1 MKFTDEAKIT
11 VKAGNGGDGSVSF
24 RREKYIPRGGPDG
37 GDGGD
42 GGDVFLRATSGL
54 NTLIDFRVSNRFS
67 ATHGEVGRS
76 KNRNGPAGENLVVEV
91 PCGTKIYNEETNE
104 LIGDLVEEDDI
115 CLVAKGGKAGKG
127 NTRFKSSRNRAPRQ
141 SSPGTLGEYRTLYL
155 ELSLLADVGL
165 LGYPNAGKS
174 TFIRSISAAK
184 PKVADYPFTTLHPN
198 LGMVRIDYEKS
209 FVVAD
214 IPGIIEG
221 ASDGIGLGIAFLKH
235 LRRTRILLHIVD
247 LAEFTEEE
255 KIIENIRSIEAELL
269 AFDKKLFNKERWLI
283 FNKLDLLQNE
293 ESKIKKIISGLDW
306 VEPFY
311 GISAV
316 TKEGTEMLSQ
326 NIMRRLDQL
335 SEEAET
341 DKND

>member
-37 GDGGD
+37 GDGGN
-42 GGDVFLRATSGL
+42 GGDVFLKATSGL
-54 NTLIDFRVSNRFS
+54 NTLIDFRVGNRFS
-67 ATHGEVGRS
+67 ATHGETGRS
-76 KNRNGPAGENLVVEV
+76 KNRNGPAGDNLVVEV

-104 LIGDLVEEDDI
+104 LIGDLIEEDDV

-235 LRRTRILLHIVD
+235 LRRTRILLHIID
-247 LAEFTEEE
+247 LAEFTEEI
-255 KIIENIRSIEAELL
+255 KIIDNIRSIEAELL
-269 AFDKKLFNKERWLI
+269 AFDEKLFNKERWLV

-293 ESKIKKIISGLDW
+293 ESKIRKIVSDLEW
-306 VEPFY
+306 EQPYY

-316 TKEGTEMLSQ
+316 TKEGTKKLTQ
-326 NIMRRLDQL
+326 KIMRRLDQL
-335 SEEAET
+335 NEE
-341 DKND
+341 DVIS

>member
-37 GDGGD
+37 GDGGN
-42 GGDVFLRATSGL
+42 GGDVFLKATSGL
-54 NTLIDFRVSNRFS
+54 NTLIDFRVGNRFS
-67 ATHGEVGRS
+67 ATHGETGRS
-76 KNRNGPAGENLVVEV
+76 KNRNGPAGDDLVVEV

-104 LIGDLVEEDDI
+104 LIGDLIEEDDV

-235 LRRTRILLHIVD
+235 LRRTRILLHIID
-247 LAEFTEEE
+247 LAEFTEET
-255 KIIENIRSIEAELL
+255 KIIDNIRSIEAELL
-269 AFDKKLFNKERWLI
+269 AFDEKLFNKERWLV

-293 ESKIKKIISGLDW
+293 ESKIRKIVSDLEWEQPD
-306 VEPFY
+306 Y

-316 TKEGTEMLSQ
+316 TKEGTKKLTQ
-326 NIMRRLDQL
+326 KIMRRLDQL
-335 SEEAET
+335 NEE
-341 DKND
+341 DVIS

>member
-37 GDGGD
+37 GDGGN
-42 GGDVFLRATSGL
+42 GGDVFLKATSGL
-54 NTLIDFRVSNRFS
+54 NTLIDFRVGNRFS
-67 ATHGEVGRS
+67 ATHGETGRS
-76 KNRNGPAGENLVVEV
+76 KNRNGPAGDNLVVEV

-104 LIGDLVEEDDI
+104 LIGDLIEEDDV

-235 LRRTRILLHIVD
+235 LRRTRILLHIID
-247 LAEFTEEE
+247 LAEFTEEI
-255 KIIENIRSIEAELL
+255 KIIDNIRSIEAELL
-269 AFDKKLFNKERWLI
+269 AFDEKLFNKERWLV

-293 ESKIKKIISGLDW
+293 ESKIRKIVSDLKW
-306 VEPFY
+306 EQPYY

-316 TKEGTEMLSQ
+316 TKEGTKKLTQ
-326 NIMRRLDQL
+326 KIMRRLDQL
-335 SEEAET
+335 NEE
-341 DKND
+341 DVIS

>member
-37 GDGGD
+37 GDGGN
-42 GGDVFLRATSGL
+42 GGDVFLKATSGL
-54 NTLIDFRVSNRFS
+54 NTLIDFRVGNRFS
-67 ATHGEVGRS
+67 ATHGETGRS
-76 KNRNGPAGENLVVEV
+76 KNRNGPAGDNLVVEV

-104 LIGDLVEEDDI
+104 LIGDLIEDDDV

-235 LRRTRILLHIVD
+235 LRRTRILLHIID
-247 LAEFTEEE
+247 LAEFTEEI
-255 KIIENIRSIEAELL
+255 KIIDNIRSIEAELL
-269 AFDKKLFNKERWLI
+269 AFDEKLFNKERWLV

-293 ESKIKKIISGLDW
+293 ESKIRKIVSDLEW
-306 VEPFY
+306 EQPYY

-316 TKEGTEMLSQ
+316 TKEGTKKLTQ
-326 NIMRRLDQL
+326 KIMRRLDQL
-335 SEEAET
+335 NEE
-341 DKND
+341 DVIS

>member
-1 MKFTDEAKIT
+1 MKYDKIDSSLYIQNRKNFTSHLK
-11 VKAGNGGDGSVSF
+11 KGGLAIFNSNDIFSTSADSTLPFVQHRDIFHLSGVDQEESILLIFPDCSNKEH
-24 RREKYIPRGGPDG
+24 REIL
-37 GDGGD
+37 
-42 GGDVFLRATSGL
+42 FL
-54 NTLIDFRVSNRFS
+54 
-67 ATHGEVGRS
+67 
-76 KNRNGPAGENLVVEV
+76 K
-91 PCGTKIYNEETNE
+91 ETNE

-235 LRRTRILLHIVD
+235 LRRTRILLHIID
-247 LAEFTEEE
+247 LAEFTEET
-255 KIIENIRSIEAELL
+255 KIIDNIRSIEAELL
-269 AFDKKLFNKERWLI
+269 AFDEKLFNKEIVITR
-283 FNKLDLLQNE
+283 
-293 ESKIKKIISGLDW
+293 GL
-306 VEPFY
+306 FF
-311 GISAV
+311 GF
-316 TKEGTEMLSQ
+316 
-326 NIMRRLDQL
+326 
-335 SEEAET
+335 SE
-341 DKND
+341 K